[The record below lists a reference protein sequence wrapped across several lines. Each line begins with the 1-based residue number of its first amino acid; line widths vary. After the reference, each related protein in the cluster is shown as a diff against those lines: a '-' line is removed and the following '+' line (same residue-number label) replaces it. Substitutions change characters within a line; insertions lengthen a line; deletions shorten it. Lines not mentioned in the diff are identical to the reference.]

1 MKRIALVMAS
11 FLAIS
16 PAAPARPAA
25 LPVPAGLHPCSPTS
39 PFFCGTIVRPL
50 DPTGTIPGTISIHF
64 EWLPHS
70 DPGAKSAGVI
80 IANEGG
86 PGSGSTESRAS
97 YRALFAPL
105 LDHRDMLL
113 MDNRGTGESRAIDCE
128 PLQSTP
134 VMKYPDIERCG
145 EQLGKTAALF
155 GTALAADDLA
165 AIMDELQIRTADL
178 YGDSYGTFFVQTF
191 AGRHPHRVRSLI
203 LDGAY
208 PVVGETPWYPEA
220 PAAIRRAFNAVCHRA
235 DGCKALSGSSM
246 DRISELIAS
255 LRRQQ
260 ASGMAPVGDRM
271 RHVTVAAP
279 DLAFVMDA
287 SGLVVVPFRELDA
300 ASRAYLDGDA
310 LPLLRLTGESYPVN
324 ESAGS
329 AFYYSRGL
337 FTAVSCADYP
347 QAYDAS
353 DEEPARHQ
361 EWLEAVD
368 EKRAHDPDIYAP
380 FSLDEWLAMPP
391 DYSLLTLCLNWPVP
405 LQAYPPGQPVP
416 PGTKFP
422 NVPVL
427 VISGEI
433 DTITPAAQGAKAA
446 ALFPHATQVVMANS
460 AHVDAIDD
468 PFDCASR
475 IARRFVETLQTGDTS
490 CAAALPELRTV
501 PRFVRHARDL
511 APADP
516 LPGNQGGDRQLRAT
530 AAAVQTVGDALART
544 LWDPG
549 PKVLGLRG
557 GSFTFAFAGN
567 AYDLQLSD
575 ARWSEDLAVSGTAR
589 SVLGTGVVE
598 SRISIQGVSNGT
610 LFIRWRSYDRHAI
623 ATATGTVDG
632 ETVRATL
639 PAP

>member
-1 MKRIALVMAS
+1 MKRIALVIAL
-11 FLAIS
+11 FLAIV

-25 LPVPAGLHPCSPTS
+25 LPVSTGLHPCSPTS
-39 PFFCGTIVRPL
+39 PFYCGTIVRAV
-50 DPTGTIPGTISIHF
+50 DPSGTIPGTIGIHF
-64 EWLPHS
+64 EWLPRG
-70 DPGAKSAGVI
+70 DQGAKSEGVI

-97 YRALFAPL
+97 YRSLFAPL

-113 MDNRGTGESRAIDCE
+113 MDNRGTGDSRDIDCE

-145 EQLGKTAALF
+145 AQLGHAAALY
-155 GTALAADDLA
+155 GTGLAADDLA
-165 AIMDELQIRTADL
+165 AIMDAMHIRTADL

-208 PVVGETPWYPEA
+208 PVVGESPWYPEA
-220 PAAIRRAFNAVCHRA
+220 PAAVRRAFNAVCRRA
-235 DGCKALSGSSM
+235 QACATFPGSSM
-246 DRISELIAS
+246 DRIAELIAS
-255 LRRQQ
+255 LRKQP

-271 RHVTVAAP
+271 RQVTVAAT

-287 SGLVVVPFRELDA
+287 SGLAVVPFRELDA
-300 ASRAYLDGDA
+300 AARADLDGDA

-324 ESAGS
+324 ESAGP

-347 QAYDAS
+347 QAFGAS
-353 DEEPARHQ
+353 EQEPARHEQ
-361 EWLEAVD
+361 WLEALD

-380 FSLDEWLAMPP
+380 FSLDEWLDMPP
-391 DYSLLTLCLNWPVP
+391 DYSVLTLCLDWPVP
-405 LQAYPPGQPVP
+405 LEAYPPGQPVP
-416 PGTKFP
+416 PGTVFP
-422 NVPVL
+422 DVPVL

-460 AHVDAIDD
+460 AHVDAMED

-475 IARRFVETLQTGDTS
+475 IALRFIATLQTGDTS
-490 CAAALPELRTV
+490 CAGVLPELRTV
-501 PRFVRHARDL
+501 PQFVRHARDL

-516 LPGNQGGDRQLRAT
+516 LPGNQGREPQLRAT
-530 AAAVQTVGDALART
+530 AAAVQTVGDSLART

-567 AYDLQLSD
+567 AYDLQLD
-575 ARWSEDLAVSGTAR
+575 GVRWTEDLAVTGTAR
-589 SVLGTGVVE
+589 SVFGTGAVE
-598 SRISIQGVSNGT
+598 SRIAIHGVSNGT
-610 LFIRWRSYDRHAI
+610 LFIRWKAYDRHAI